1 MVVVDAKR
9 KLTDPVGMK
18 MIRTRTRLKDKG
30 DDGDHLLE
38 DRSGGTP
45 HRRCIGLPSLVTMRG
60 ANWKL
65 SLGVFA
71 EHSHGERTG
80 PEQSPNPKVAC
91 GPALLRPQS
100 LRQPSSYCTAQYF
113 DPSSLA
119 AKLLVV

>member
-1 MVVVDAKR
+1 MVVVDAKME
-9 KLTDPVGMK
+9 LTDPVGMK

-38 DRSGGTP
+38 DRSRGTL
-45 HRRCIGLPSLVTMRG
+45 HRRCVGLPSLVTMRGGG

-80 PEQSPNPKVAC
+80 PEQSPNPKA
-91 GPALLRPQS
+91 
-100 LRQPSSYCTAQYF
+100 
-113 DPSSLA
+113 
-119 AKLLVV
+119 